1 MYPNAHDGIKKI
13 YLGEVLSLIAVVV
26 GSIAGIAA
34 IIGYKVSES
43 PLKSKTDACIIFMT
57 V

>member
-34 IIGYKVSES
+34 IIGYKVSEAEQM
-43 PLKSKTDACIIFMT
+43 K
-57 V
+57 